1 VTEAFEPLRVLDC
14 LHRHGVEF
22 VLIGGVAAV
31 AHGSPLATF
40 DVDITPRRSGDNLDR
55 LAAALRELNA
65 RIRTS
70 AEPVVF
76 PIEGGFLAAQPH
88 MLNLTTDAGDLDLT
102 FAPAGFPDGFPQL
115 RRQAVEVALVDRG
128 VTLVASLRDI
138 IRSKEAAD
146 RAKDRAA
153 LPYLRALLERIEG
166 PQGT

>member
-1 VTEAFEPLRVLDC
+1 MTEPTYDPLRALEC

-40 DVDITPRRSGDNLDR
+40 DTDITPRRTADNLDR

-76 PIEGGFLAAQPH
+76 PIDGGFLAAQPT
-88 MLNLTTDAGDLDLT
+88 MLDLTTEAGDLDLA
-102 FAPAGFPDGFPQL
+102 FVPSGFPDGFAQL
-115 RRQAVEVALVDRG
+115 RTNAVEVSLVEG
-128 VTLVASLRDI
+128 TLTAVASLLDV
-138 IRSKEAAD
+138 IRSKQAAD
-146 RAKDRAA
+146 RDKGRAA
-153 LPYLRALLERIEG
+153 LPYLRALLERTNR
-166 PQGT
+166 P